1 MKLKTILFL
10 IFLSFT
16 SCNDYDDEI
25 LELQNEINQLKEIQ
39 SLLELKN
46 ILYKNI
52 VSEILV
58 SEIKEESNIL
68 ILSFENGTKYIIENK
83 FIKSHSKDA
92 KNWVLKFILSDQTE
106 IEMNYI
112 GDKFE
117 YKDIKLDPFNTAP
130 LSLLINKKTPVKG
143 KFKIKII
150 GQDGPSSD
158 FILDSKT
165 YTNEHSLEVFGLY
178 SNYNNEIEISFT
190 NKDGKERSKTI
201 INVQTKKLPEQI
213 PDFQIEKKYS
223 SYKQN
228 TLILVN
234 YRVRQQQSIPFM
246 VDPHGKV
253 RWYSVGFAKVRKYGL
268 QRLKN
273 GNIAFGVSG
282 KGQGRIYEY
291 DMMGE
296 MKRLYD
302 FYGKYE
308 NIHHDLFEM
317 KNGNFLVTVDKV
329 GIETIED
336 FIIEIDR
343 TSGVVGNVWDLREV
357 LQMDRFTF
365 RQIKGGTDW
374 FHTNAVIH
382 DDRDN
387 SIIVSGQ
394 AQGLAKVSWENKLK
408 WILAPHDGWDD
419 DYKEYLLQPKG
430 NPFEWSWGQHAPQ
443 ILNNGNIMIFDNG
456 FGRGFGT
463 APSNYSRSVEYNIEE
478 TEKGGEI
485 SQVWEYGKER
495 GEDMFSPFISD
506 IDYLEDSSTVFL
518 TCGSTSF
525 DLEYNNL
532 SSSLVNNIDQIET
545 RIIEVNRSKEVIFEM
560 VINSNNVGTTYRS
573 EKLVFD

>member
-1 MKLKTILFL
+1 MKLKTIVFL

-213 PDFQIEKKYS
+213 PDFQIEKK
-223 SYKQN
+223 
-228 TLILVN
+228 
-234 YRVRQQQSIPFM
+234 
-246 VDPHGKV
+246 
-253 RWYSVGFAKVRKYGL
+253 
-268 QRLKN
+268 
-273 GNIAFGVSG
+273 
-282 KGQGRIYEY
+282 
-291 DMMGE
+291 
-296 MKRLYD
+296 
-302 FYGKYE
+302 
-308 NIHHDLFEM
+308 
-317 KNGNFLVTVDKV
+317 
-329 GIETIED
+329 
-336 FIIEIDR
+336 
-343 TSGVVGNVWDLREV
+343 
-357 LQMDRFTF
+357 
-365 RQIKGGTDW
+365 
-374 FHTNAVIH
+374 
-382 DDRDN
+382 
-387 SIIVSGQ
+387 
-394 AQGLAKVSWENKLK
+394 
-408 WILAPHDGWDD
+408 
-419 DYKEYLLQPKG
+419 
-430 NPFEWSWGQHAPQ
+430 
-443 ILNNGNIMIFDNG
+443 
-456 FGRGFGT
+456 
-463 APSNYSRSVEYNIEE
+463 
-478 TEKGGEI
+478 
-485 SQVWEYGKER
+485 
-495 GEDMFSPFISD
+495 
-506 IDYLEDSSTVFL
+506 
-518 TCGSTSF
+518 
-525 DLEYNNL
+525 
-532 SSSLVNNIDQIET
+532 
-545 RIIEVNRSKEVIFEM
+545 
-560 VINSNNVGTTYRS
+560 
-573 EKLVFD
+573 